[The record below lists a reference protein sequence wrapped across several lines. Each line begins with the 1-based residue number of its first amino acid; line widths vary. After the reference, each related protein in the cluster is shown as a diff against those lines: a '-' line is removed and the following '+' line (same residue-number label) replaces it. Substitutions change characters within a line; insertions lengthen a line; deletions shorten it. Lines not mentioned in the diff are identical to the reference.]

1 MICSWHRPSHWTQ
14 TRNMGG
20 CCPLGQGGRSCRRLS
35 RLPSSP
41 PPPLLLVPSSPSW
54 TLVVPFLLPM
64 WTVCASDCFESDH
77 FQAGRREQTPSEEV
91 IYPTKREACQL
102 LASPLIPSAPPAW
115 SGLLVATPLLTLHW
129 VSCAWGGS
137 RRLMCNISL
146 LYGWWNILKNI
157 LKYILS
163 SLATD

>member
-1 MICSWHRPSHWTQ
+1 MFMALAKPVNTSKKHGRVL
-14 TRNMGG
+14 
-20 CCPLGQGGRSCRRLS
+20 PLGQGGRSCRRLS

-102 LASPLIPSAPPAW
+102 LASPLDPFCPPCLEWAACCNTTAYSA
-115 SGLLVATPLLTLHW
+115 LCEL
-129 VSCAWGGS
+129 GG
-137 RRLMCNISL
+137 RWTLMCNISL
-146 LYGWWNILKNI
+146 LSGW
-157 LKYILS
+157 
-163 SLATD
+163 

>member
-1 MICSWHRPSHWTQ
+1 MRSRPTRSVLVCSYLKSKSEHEVVQQKYLMICSWHRPSQCTQ

-54 TLVVPFLLPM
+54 TPVVPFLLPM
-64 WTVCASDCFESDH
+64 WTVCASECFESDH

-102 LASPLIPSAPPAW
+102 LASPLDPFCPPW
-115 SGLLVATPLLTLHW
+115 SGLLVATPLLTLHC
-129 VSCAWGGS
+129 VSWGGV
-137 RRLMCNISL
+137 
-146 LYGWWNILKNI
+146 GH
-157 LKYILS
+157 
-163 SLATD
+163 

>member
-1 MICSWHRPSHWTQ
+1 
-14 TRNMGG
+14 MGG

-77 FQAGRREQTPSEEV
+77 FQAGRREQTQTPSEEV

-102 LASPLIPSAPPAW
+102 LASPLDPFCPPCLEWAACCNTTAYSAL
-115 SGLLVATPLLTLHW
+115 SELCV
-129 VSCAWGGS
+129 GGS
-137 RRLMCNISL
+137 RTLMCNISL
-146 LYGWWNILKNI
+146 LYGW
-157 LKYILS
+157 
-163 SLATD
+163 

>member
-1 MICSWHRPSHWTQ
+1 MFMALAKPLNTSKKHGRVLP
-14 TRNMGG
+14 
-20 CCPLGQGGRSCRRLS
+20 PLGQGGRSCRRLS

-102 LASPLIPSAPPAW
+102 LASPLITSAPPIACCKTTAYSALCELW
-115 SGLLVATPLLTLHW
+115 G
-129 VSCAWGGS
+129 GGS
-137 RRLMCNISL
+137 RTLLCNISL
-146 LYGWWNILKNI
+146 LSGW
-157 LKYILS
+157 
-163 SLATD
+163 